1 MAAKKNPKKPK
12 KPNLNNSV
20 RFYPELKPEQEAVI
34 MLIVHS
40 GMSIKDSAAKVN
52 RSIMAV
58 YEWMKDPIMRKCLE
72 TEKERLHMELMDKFS
87 SLPEKA
93 YNAIQMNLMSDTP
106 DVKVA
111 LQFLEKSGNLVK
123 TTEKSNAD
131 EKTRRM
137 AQALVAELSSIAED

>member
-1 MAAKKNPKKPK
+1 MAAKKAKIAKTAP
-12 KPNLNNSV
+12 STE
-20 RFYPELKPEQEAVI
+20 RFYPELKPEQEILI

-40 GMSIKDSAAKVN
+40 GMSIKSAADQLNKTYF
-52 RSIMAV
+52 SV
-58 YEWMKDPIMRKCLE
+58 YRWTEDPVFQKCME
-72 TEKERLHMELMDKFS
+72 TEKARLHAELQNKFS

-93 YNAIQMNLMSDTP
+93 YNAIQMNLMSENP

-111 LQFLEKSGNLVK
+111 LQFLEKTGNLVK

-137 AQALVAELSSIAED
+137 AQALVAELSAIAED